1 MSKRITL
8 SERECEYIMQALL
21 ALKNE
26 TGLSYSVVKVGQIV
40 YQDIIDKINKRI
52 ANGEQVT

>member
-8 SERECEYIMQALL
+8 SERECEYIVEGLL

-26 TGLSYSVVKVGQIV
+26 TGLSYSVIKVGQKV
-40 YQDIIDKINKRI
+40 YQDIIDKINKLT
-52 ANGEQVT
+52 ANAGTSK